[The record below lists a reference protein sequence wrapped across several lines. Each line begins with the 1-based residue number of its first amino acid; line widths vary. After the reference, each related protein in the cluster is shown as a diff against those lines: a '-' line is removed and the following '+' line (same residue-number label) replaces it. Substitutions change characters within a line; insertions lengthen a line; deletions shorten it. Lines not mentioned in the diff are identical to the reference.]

1 MIFFWWGLFWFLIRV
16 YTASY
21 HGEKMQQYTFKKK
34 VIRRADSRNPTEAKI
49 TCRPYT
55 SSGAFGELGGVMRN
69 FSNEGSYIE
78 TTDKYQTGTILIVR
92 TVSYPSMLSSTAV
105 EEQPRSFCLAEVKWC
120 QELSDI
126 YSNRYGIG
134 LKYLN

>member
-1 MIFFWWGLFWFLIRV
+1 
-16 YTASY
+16 
-21 HGEKMQQYTFKKK
+21 
-34 VIRRADSRNPTEAKI
+34 
-49 TCRPYT
+49 
-55 SSGAFGELGGVMRN
+55 MRN

-92 TVSYPSMLSSTAV
+92 TVSYPSMLSSTTV